1 MINKIINYL
10 STMKFATIM
19 LLLFAF
25 SIGYATFIEN
35 DFGAVSAQALIYKM
49 WWFELIIL
57 SLAISL
63 ILNIFKR
70 KLFRKEKLAT
80 LMFHFS
86 FITIIL
92 GAAVTRYVS
101 YEGMMVI
108 KEGESQDVFLSS
120 ETFLSLKVH
129 DEINQFSYDQNLNL
143 SSITKKFDNTPILKN
158 LFSNYFK
165 LESNKLSKSFSV
177 EYVDFLTNV
186 KDSVI
191 TNSLSGMRLTSSLEN
206 SKKGTDISIEE
217 MTTKDILFNEE
228 LYFGGVNFTLNNP
241 NENSVNFSLKEDQL
255 ICLSDFDITVNTM
268 PPTGNGTIYKKGEE
282 FFIKP
287 MSLLEI
293 NGNRY
298 MFADYSY
305 KETKEMFSVSENMS
319 DSYKGRTID
328 ALVLNVKSANYQ
340 EKVTLTGRKGI
351 YPNST
356 EFELNGLNFTLSYGP
371 IFYKTPFQIHLKDF
385 QLETYPGSMSPS
397 SFASEVEVI
406 DGNKITPYRIFM
418 NNILDYKGFRFFQAS
433 YEEDESGT
441 ILSVNH
447 DFWGTLITYIG
458 YFFMMLG
465 MILVFFYK
473 KTRFNSLTERLN
485 KLKSSSLLIILF
497 FFISFSSYSDEVNYN
512 DSLKKYSVDINHSN
526 TFENLLVQNDG
537 RIKPI
542 STLSSEFIRKISR
555 SEKLYGLNTTQIY
568 LGIMSF
574 PEIWNKVPLIKVQ
587 NKQLQYELNSESDLI
602 SFVSF
607 FDKKTGRFIFE
618 EKINTVNA
626 ISDRDKSKYENE
638 LLKVVERFNVLYSIL
653 VTKEFNSH
661 LKIFPSENN
670 FWKGE
675 MFVPI
680 HQSDTSSVD
689 LIKSYLE
696 SVQMSTINNKWGIT
710 DTIIS
715 IISDYQTSNGGDII
729 PQKWK
734 IDLEILYNKID
745 VFSLLFKW
753 YFFAGLILLIFC
765 IVLIFYNKDNQK
777 QLTAEEKS
785 LLIKIK
791 KRNRKIV
798 FYSAICLFIINYV
811 LQLVLEESLEIPPIL
826 WFITLIFPFFI
837 SLFNQTYRRS
847 INVIIIFRYLIY
859 VGWGLHT
866 LGLIAIWI
874 ISNHAPW
881 TNGYEAM
888 IYTVWAT
895 MFAGIIF
902 GRKSDLTL
910 ATTTLV
916 SSMLLLFAFVSFLDP
931 TITNVVPVLNSYW
944 LMIHVSIIVA
954 SYGFFVLGAFLG
966 LLSLILTIIKTKKTK
981 SILELK
987 ISELTIIN
995 EKSLIIG
1002 VYMLTIGTFLGGV
1015 WANESWGRYWGWDP
1029 KEAWALVSVLVYAFI
1044 LHMRFIPGLKSK
1056 MTFNIASV
1064 FAIYSILMTFFGVNH
1079 LLSGLHSYAAG
1090 DDVGI
1095 PVYVWISVFI
1105 VIVITLVSSWND
1117 KRIKS

>member
-49 WWFELIIL
+49 WWFELMIL
-57 SLAISL
+57 LLAISL
-63 ILNIFKR
+63 ILNILKR

-80 LMFHFS
+80 LMFHLS

-92 GAAVTRYVS
+92 GAAITRYES

-129 DEINQFSYDQNLNL
+129 DEINKFSYDHNLNL
-143 SSITKKFDNTPILKN
+143 SAITKKFDNTPILKH
-158 LFSNYFK
+158 LFCNYFN
-165 LESNKLSKSFSV
+165 LNSNKLSKSFSV

-191 TNSLSGMRLTSSLEN
+191 SRNVSGLTLTSSLEN
-206 SKKGTDISIEE
+206 SKKGTEISIEE

-241 NENSVNFSLKEDQL
+241 SENSVNFSLKEEKL
-255 ICLSDFDITVNTM
+255 ICLSDFDVKVNTM
-268 PPTGNGTIYKKGEE
+268 PPSGNGTLYKKGEE
-282 FFIKP
+282 FVIKP

-305 KETKEMFSVSENMS
+305 KEVKELFSVSKNMS
-319 DSYKGRTID
+319 DSYNGRTID
-328 ALVLNVKSANYQ
+328 ALVLNISSANYQ
-340 EKVTLTGRKGI
+340 KRVTITGRKGI
-351 YPNST
+351 YPTTT
-356 EFELNGLNFTLSYGP
+356 EFEMNGLNFSLSYGP

-397 SFASEVEVI
+397 SFASEVDVI

-473 KTRFNSLTERLN
+473 KTRFNNLTERLN
-485 KLKSSSLLIILF
+485 KLKSTSLIILF
-497 FFISFSSYSDEVNYN
+497 SLISFLSYSDEVNYT
-512 DSLKKYSVDINHSN
+512 DSLEKYSVDINHAN
-526 TFENLLVQNDG
+526 TFENLLVQNEG

-587 NKQLQYELNSESDLI
+587 NKQLQEELNSESDLI
-602 SFVSF
+602 SFLSF
-607 FDKKTGRFIFE
+607 FDKKTGEFIFE
-618 EKINTVNA
+618 EKLRRINT
-626 ISDRDKSKYENE
+626 ISDRDKNKYEKE
-638 LLKVVERFNVLYSIL
+638 IIKVTERLNVLYSII

-675 MFVPI
+675 MLVPI
-680 HQSDTSSVD
+680 HHSDTSSVD

-696 SVQMSTINNKWGIT
+696 SVQMSTINNKWGFT

-729 PQKWK
+729 PKKWK

-753 YFFAGLILLIFC
+753 YFFVGLIMLIFC
-765 IVLIFYNKDNQK
+765 IVLIFYNKDKQK
-777 QLTAEEKS
+777 KLNS
-785 LLIKIK
+785 GI
-791 KRNRKIV
+791 R
-798 FYSAICLFIINYV
+798 
-811 LQLVLEESLEIPPIL
+811 
-826 WFITLIFPFFI
+826 I
-837 SLFNQTYRRS
+837 S
-847 INVIIIFRYLIY
+847 RYLIY
-859 VGWGLHT
+859 LGWGLHT
-866 LGLIAIWI
+866 LGLIARWI

-910 ATTTLV
+910 AATTLV
-916 SSMLLLFAFVSFLDP
+916 SSMLLLFAFISFLDP

-944 LMIHVSIIVA
+944 LMIHVSIIIA

-1056 MTFNIASV
+1056 ITFNIASV

-1095 PVYVWISVFI
+1095 PIYVWISVLI

>member
-35 DFGAVSAQALIYKM
+35 DFGSVSAQALIYKS
-49 WWFELIIL
+49 WWLESIIL
-57 SLAISL
+57 LIGLSL
-63 ILNIFKR
+63 ILNIFKY

-80 LMFHFS
+80 LMFHLS

-92 GAAVTRYVS
+92 GASVTRYVS
-101 YEGMMVI
+101 YEGMMII
-108 KEGESQDVFLSS
+108 KEGESQDVFLSN

-129 DEINQFSYDQNLNL
+129 DEVNQFSYDHNLNL
-143 SSITKKFDNTPILKN
+143 SAITKKFDNTPILKN
-158 LFSNYFK
+158 LFSNYFN
-165 LESNKLSKSFSV
+165 LNSNKLSQSFSV

-191 TNSLSGMRLTSSLEN
+191 SSSVSGISLTSAFAN
-206 SKKGTDISIEE
+206 SKKGTEITMGE
-217 MTTKDILFNEE
+217 MTTKEILFNEE
-228 LYFGGVNFTLNNP
+228 LSFGGVNFTLNNP
-241 NENSVNFSLKEDQL
+241 TENSVNFSLKEEKL
-255 ICLSDFDITVNTM
+255 ICLSDFDVKVSTM
-268 PPTGNGTIYKKGEE
+268 PPSENGTAIYKKGEE
-282 FFIKP
+282 FVVKP

-293 NGNRY
+293 NGNKY

-305 KETKEMFSVSENMS
+305 KEVKELFSVSKNMS
-319 DSYKGRTID
+319 DSYNGRTID
-328 ALVLNVKSANYQ
+328 ALVLNVSSANYQ
-340 EKVTLTGRKGI
+340 KRVTITGRKGI
-351 YPNST
+351 YPTTT
-356 EFELNGLNFTLSYGP
+356 EFELNGLNFSLSYGP

-418 NNILDYKGFRFFQAS
+418 NNILDYKGYRFFQAS

-473 KTRFNSLTERLN
+473 KTRFNNLTERLN
-485 KLKSSSLLIILF
+485 KLKSTSLIILF
-497 FFISFSSYSDEVNYN
+497 SFISFLSYSDEVNYT
-512 DSLKKYSVDINHSN
+512 DSLEKYSVDINHAN
-526 TFENLLVQNDG
+526 TFENLLVQNEG

-587 NKQLQYELNSESDLI
+587 NKQLQEELNSESDLV

-607 FDKKTGRFIFE
+607 FDKKTGEFIFK
-618 EKINTVNA
+618 EKLRRINT
-626 ISDRDKSKYENE
+626 ISDRDKNKYEKE
-638 LLKVVERFNVLYSIL
+638 IIKVTERLNVLYSII

-675 MFVPI
+675 MLIPI
-680 HQSDTSSVD
+680 HQSDTSGVD

-696 SVQMSTINNKWGIT
+696 SVQMSTISNKWGFT

-729 PQKWK
+729 PKKWK
-734 IDLEILYNKID
+734 IDLEIMYNKINI
-745 VFSLLFKW
+745 FHQLFIFYFLSGLL
-753 YFFAGLILLIFC
+753 LL
-765 IVLIFYNKDNQK
+765 IVLIYQMFTDNNLVK
-777 QLTAEEKS
+777 HT
-785 LLIKIK
+785 IKFLK
-791 KRNRKIV
+791 
-798 FYSAICLFIINYV
+798 
-811 LQLVLEESLEIPPIL
+811 
-826 WFITLIFPFFI
+826 W
-837 SLFNQTYRRS
+837 
-847 INVIIIFRYLIY
+847 IIIL
-859 VGWGLHT
+859 GLLSHT
-866 LGLIAIWI
+866 LGLVSRWI
-874 ISNHAPW
+874 ISGHAPW
-881 TNGYEAM
+881 TDGYESM

-895 MFAGIIF
+895 MIAGVLF
-902 GRKSDLTL
+902 SKKSDLTL
-910 ATTTLV
+910 AATTLV
-916 SSMLLLFAFVSFLDP
+916 SSMLLLFAFVSYLDP

-954 SYGFFVLGAFLG
+954 SYGFLVLGGFLG
-966 LLSLILTIIKTKKTK
+966 FLSLILTIIKTKKTK
-981 SILELK
+981 PILELK

-1002 VYMLTIGTFLGGV
+1002 LYMLTIGTFLGGV

-1029 KEAWALVSVLVYAFI
+1029 KETWALVSILVYAFI

-1056 MTFNIASV
+1056 ITFNIASV
-1064 FAIYSILMTFFGVNH
+1064 FAVYSVLMTYFGVNH

-1090 DDVGI
+1090 DKVNI
-1095 PVYVWISVFI
+1095 PMSIWISVCI
-1105 VIVITLVSSWND
+1105 VVVITVVSSWND